1 MTRSIGKLLSQG
13 LLLLGPLLTVNW
25 SFLNLLGFPGGPND
39 PTTINLLFYSLSGE
53 KQQVEMKLRII
64 ASIVGFALVITYEVI
79 DIVIP
84 RRELSEFRSAYL
96 GQQKEEWRND
106 PNNQIPD
113 YVRINIMHVRHPWY
127 TLFIG
132 RFYWTWNDGF
142 NPPNHRDA
150 NLLLLTF
157 QGVAGATYRAR
168 AAQAVDFRESPS
180 RPVQFSD
187 YVGFLVIT
195 GIAAFATLLLYL
207 VFLRNRSILYLLV
220 PLIVIAVYLAIRV
233 LRQNEFRL
241 WPWQAKKT
249 EYVKYILS
257 VPLFKA
263 SKGDSKAFKRVGVI
277 NLDTTTD
284 EGATFLQANEG
295 RLVTYFLDRGKV
307 IACLR

>member
-25 SFLNLLGFPGGPND
+25 SILNFLGFPGGPND

-64 ASIVGFALVITYEVI
+64 ASVIGFALVITYEVI
-79 DIVIP
+79 DIIIP

-106 PNNQIPD
+106 PENQIPSH
-113 YVRINIMHVRHPWY
+113 VRINIMHVRRPWY

-142 NPPNHRDA
+142 NPPNQRDA

-157 QGVAGATYRAR
+157 QGVAGATYRAKE
-168 AAQAVDFRESPS
+168 AQAVDFRNSPP
-180 RPVQFSD
+180 RPVRFSD
-187 YVGFLVIT
+187 YVGFVVIA
-195 GIAAFATLLLYL
+195 GIAAITASLLYW
-207 VFLRNRSILYLLV
+207 VFLGSRSIFYLLIAFV
-220 PLIVIAVYLAIRV
+220 VIAFYLAIRV
-233 LRQNEFRL
+233 LQQNEFRL
-241 WPWQAKKT
+241 WPWQARKT

-263 SKGDSKAFKRVGVI
+263 SKGDSQTFKRVGVI
-277 NLDTTTD
+277 NLDTTTE
-284 EGATFLQANEG
+284 EGAAFLQANEG
-295 RLVTYFLDRGKV
+295 RLVGYFLDRGKV

>member
-1 MTRSIGKLLSQG
+1 MTRSIGKLFSQG

-25 SFLNLLGFPGGPND
+25 SFLNFLGFPGGPND

-64 ASIVGFALVITYEVI
+64 ASVIGFVLVITYEVI

-84 RRELSEFRSAYL
+84 RRDLSEFRSAYL

-106 PNNQIPD
+106 PNNQIPN

-127 TLFIG
+127 TLFLG

-157 QGVAGATYRAR
+157 QGVAGATYRAK
-168 AAQAVDFRESPS
+168 AAKAVDFRESPS
-180 RPVQFSD
+180 RPVHFSD
-187 YVGFLVIT
+187 YVGFLVIS
-195 GIAAFATLLLYL
+195 GIAAFAALLLYL
-207 VFLRNRSILYLLV
+207 VVFRSRSILYLIV

-233 LRQNEFRL
+233 LQQNEFWL

-263 SKGDSKAFKRVGVI
+263 SKGDSKGFKRVGVI

-284 EGATFLQANEG
+284 EGAMFLQANEG

>member
-25 SFLNLLGFPGGPND
+25 SFLNFLGFPGGPND
-39 PTTINLLFYSLSGE
+39 PITLNLLFYPLSGE
-53 KQQVEMKLRII
+53 KQQVEMQLRII
-64 ASIVGFALVITYEVI
+64 ASVIGFVLLVTYEVI
-79 DIVIP
+79 DTVIP
-84 RRELSEFRSAYL
+84 RRDLSEFRSAYL
-96 GQQKEEWRND
+96 GQQKEEWRNN
-106 PNNQIPD
+106 PENKIPD

-142 NPPNHRDA
+142 KPPNHRDA

-168 AAQAVDFRESPS
+168 EAQAVDFRASPP
-180 RPVQFSD
+180 RPVRFSD
-187 YVGFLVIT
+187 YVGFLIIA
-195 GIAAFATLLLYL
+195 GIGTVAVLLLYWA
-207 VFLRNRSILYLLV
+207 FFRDRSILYLFLA
-220 PLIVIAVYLAIRV
+220 LTGIASYLAVRV
-233 LRQNEFRL
+233 LQQNEFRL

-263 SKGDSKAFKRVGVI
+263 SKGDSQMFKRVGVI
-277 NLDTTTD
+277 NLDTTSD
-284 EGATFLQANEG
+284 EGAAFLQANEG
-295 RLVTYFLDRGKV
+295 RLVAYFLDRGKV